1 MGTAL
6 LLVIAIVGALAVGLL
21 MGRYYVPD
29 DRMLR
34 RTARQSRSYMRT
46 VAHLIARDRDAA
58 VAELRKVVE
67 ENVDEIE
74 PYFAL
79 GALFRARGEHERAI
93 RVHQALAVRE
103 KDQRKL
109 RGRAMFE
116 LALDFRAAGMP
127 RRATRALEEVIAD
140 EPGHVE
146 ALRAVAALYEEQGHF
161 EQAAEAV
168 VALAQA
174 DSAAVSVDR
183 VTRAHALYVA
193 AAQVAIADGELDR
206 ARDLLKTARRHADD
220 NAHFLVAAG
229 ELAAARGNTSG
240 ARERW
245 WGALRLAPGLAPL
258 VVAKLQSLP
267 TQVVAATTVSDT
279 AAELDE
285 PTEAPSPSMAD
296 DLATQLA
303 NLQQAVGP
311 RLELLL
317 AQARVALGGEA
328 PDLGRHTLTLLTEHF
343 ADSVP
348 AHVLRARLALASDD
362 AQMQREAL
370 QALVA
375 ENGPLAWAAG
385 DAWRCSS
392 CGTRTSAY
400 GWRCD
405 HCRRWAT
412 LYAAVAQEPA
422 PAAPV
427 IVAPRDRRTLAR
439 PAATLSEL
447 GLPAPTVDGL
457 PAILQARPSV
467 LRRASGWLN
476 RRSRRVQAEKKRAS
490 RD

>member
-6 LLVIAIVGALAVGLL
+6 LLVIAIIGALAVGLL

-58 VAELRKVVE
+58 VTELRKVVE

-146 ALRAVAALYEEQGHF
+146 AWRAVAALYEEQGHF

-229 ELAAARGNTSG
+229 ELAAARGNASG

-285 PTEAPSPSMAD
+285 PTEAASPSSAD

-317 AQARVALGGEA
+317 ASSRGV
-328 PDLGRHTLTLLTEHF
+328 GR
-343 ADSVP
+343 
-348 AHVLRARLALASDD
+348 
-362 AQMQREAL
+362 
-370 QALVA
+370 
-375 ENGPLAWAAG
+375 
-385 DAWRCSS
+385 
-392 CGTRTSAY
+392 
-400 GWRCD
+400 
-405 HCRRWAT
+405 
-412 LYAAVAQEPA
+412 
-422 PAAPV
+422 
-427 IVAPRDRRTLAR
+427 
-439 PAATLSEL
+439 
-447 GLPAPTVDGL
+447 
-457 PAILQARPSV
+457 
-467 LRRASGWLN
+467 
-476 RRSRRVQAEKKRAS
+476 
-490 RD
+490 